1 MNIRNVRNQ
10 GTIAV
15 LTAALWLAAM
25 SGAQA
30 ETWNNGSGNMLWD
43 TNSVNWGIK
52 WVNDGTKYA
61 GFDATGVGTVNVAL
75 PIQADYVNIN
85 YSGYTFTNCSIKCMR
100 YGIGGLRA
108 NNITVTFG
116 NMWDINGYVL
126 CFGYPNGSDSMGTG
140 TVVNVVGAGVI
151 TNVTTIYTGS
161 QGRLNMMDGGTVYA
175 GNYHWGRNTGNNSS
189 NVVVVSGNN
198 SAFNITTLYMGYN
211 GSSYHS
217 LIVTN
222 GGKVRSATG
231 NFGNTGNN
239 NTVTVSGTNSSASFS
254 SNVTLGKDTTCQ
266 DNLMNVADYGRVS
279 VLNNVDMSGLRGQIT
294 VTNGGQFTCGNT
306 FYLGASGANSNTM
319 TVVGSN
325 SFGSVN
331 TLYVGNN
338 NSTCIGNMLNVADR
352 SNFSVTNTVYMN
364 GQKGQITV
372 MNGGQF
378 ACSNTFNLGNTG
390 NSGNTLTIAG
400 VNSFGFAK
408 SMSVGQNSNLL
419 CVADRGSFLVSGD
432 FYMQSPRGQVVVT
445 NGGQLTCNGAFYIGL
460 YGAGNSNT
468 MTVAGAGSLG
478 SMPTLIVG
486 HSTSC
491 TGNVLTVTDA
501 GVVSTYT
508 LYVNGVRS
516 LLSVTNGGTLR
527 FTRGAPGVT
536 TSGVDNVVLVS
547 GGKLGYYGVQS
558 GRPTLTDN
566 TTASG
571 VGLFTWTGNNTLQLD
586 NSQCVNASSGYTL
599 GTGQPNGAKNF
610 AALEMIN
617 GNTAVAGTQPL
628 TVAGTGALLVSNT
641 TAVIFGVYTNNG
653 MLKMVDSTLTCT
665 NGCVLGE
672 GTTINWSGT
681 NAQIKVF
688 GAMALTGQRTL
699 VVTNVPMTSLP
710 MTLVSGYTSLSD
722 SGSWIVTPTTY
733 QVRKS
738 GNALVLDK
746 IRGTMIKIL

>member
-1 MNIRNVRNQ
+1 
-10 GTIAV
+10 
-15 LTAALWLAAM
+15 
-25 SGAQA
+25 
-30 ETWNNGSGNMLWD
+30 
-43 TNSVNWGIK
+43 
-52 WVNDGTKYA
+52 
-61 GFDATGVGTVNVAL
+61 
-75 PIQADYVNIN
+75 
-85 YSGYTFTNCSIKCMR
+85 
-100 YGIGGLRA
+100 
-108 NNITVTFG
+108 
-116 NMWDINGYVL
+116 
-126 CFGYPNGSDSMGTG
+126 
-140 TVVNVVGAGVI
+140 
-151 TNVTTIYTGS
+151 
-161 QGRLNMMDGGTVYA
+161 
-175 GNYHWGRNTGNNSS
+175 
-189 NVVVVSGNN
+189 
-198 SAFNITTLYMGYN
+198 MGYN

-239 NTVTVSGTNSSASFS
+239 NTVTVSGSNSSASFS

-294 VTNGGQFTCGNT
+294 VTNGGQF
-306 FYLGASGANSNTM
+306 
-319 TVVGSN
+319 
-325 SFGSVN
+325 
-331 TLYVGNN
+331 
-338 NSTCIGNMLNVADR
+338 
-352 SNFSVTNTVYMN
+352 
-364 GQKGQITV
+364 
-372 MNGGQF
+372 

-408 SMSVGQNSNLL
+408 SMSVGQNSYLL

-445 NGGQLTCNGAFYIGL
+445 TGGQLTCNGAFYIGL

-547 GGKLGYYGVQS
+547 SGKLGYYGVQS